1 MSSPSSEPSRRL
13 FLALWPDATLR
24 AQLAGLAAEAAGAR
38 QIAAA
43 DLHLTLVFLGAT
55 PPARRA
61 DYEAALAELPT
72 LELELCLDRYG
83 YWPRPGILWLG
94 PQHTPAALL
103 EWVAL
108 LHQRLANC
116 GFLPER
122 RPFQAHVTL
131 ARRWPGPAPQPAPS
145 RSLCWPVRDTALV
158 ESLPQPHGARYRVLR
173 RWPGD

>member
-61 DYEAALAELPT
+61 DYEAALADLPA

-83 YWPRPGILWLG
+83 YWPRTGILWLG
-94 PQHTPAALL
+94 PQHTPAALGDKAA
-103 EWVAL
+103 VGQAL
-108 LHQRLANC
+108 VQERDP
-116 GFLPER
+116 FEQR

-145 RSLCWPVRDTALV
+145 RALCWPVRDLVLV
-158 ESLPQPHGARYRVLR
+158 ESLPQPHGTRYRVLR
-173 RWPGD
+173 RWPRD